1 MRVEIVKNSEV
12 GELEKEINNI
22 LKNINSNDFIDIKF
36 NSFRSGNYTIMHT
49 AMIVLK

>member
-12 GELEKEINNI
+12 GELEKEVNNI
-22 LKNINSNDFIDIKF
+22 LKKINSDDFIDIKF

-49 AMIVLK
+49 VMIVLK